1 MSQRLYG
8 LATVTIL
15 VVIMV
20 LWLFIP
26 PTVPEVAIPSSAEAI
41 ERGQYLIHAGG
52 CISCHI
58 GNDSRSLSGG
68 VALESEFGTFYVP
81 NITPDPVTG
90 IGTWTGKDFLLS
102 IQHGRRPGGGFYYP
116 AFPYRAYAG
125 MLDEDV
131 LNIAAYLMAQ
141 TPVNSPTP
149 EHQLAYPIQRWM
161 IAGWNRLADLIQP
174 TLPVE
179 SDPKIARGAY
189 LARHLGHCSE
199 CHTPRNKVG
208 IPDLSREFAGYS
220 QDEHNMPAITPA
232 ALANWTQ
239 HDLVLLL
246 LLGLKPDDDYVGG
259 DMAHVIDHNT
269 SRLTENDREALA
281 AFLKRKL
288 D

>member
-15 VVIMV
+15 VVIMM

-26 PTVPEVAIPSSAEAI
+26 PTVPEVAIPSSADAI

-90 IGTWTGKDFLLS
+90 IGTWTGKDFLLA

-131 LNIAAYLMAQ
+131 LDIAAYLMAQ

-149 EHQLAYPIQRWM
+149 VHQLAYPIQRWM

-189 LARHLGHCSE
+189 LARHLGHCGE
-199 CHTPRNKVG
+199 CHTPRNKLG
-208 IPDLSREFAGYS
+208 IPDLGREFAGITLEEKS
-220 QDEHNMPAITPA
+220 LPAISPE
-232 ALANWTQ
+232 ALENWTEA
-239 HDLVLLL
+239 DIVLLL

-259 DMAHVIDHNT
+259 DMGSVIEHNT
-269 SRLTENDREALA
+269 SQLTEDDRLALA
-281 AFLKRKL
+281 AFVKRGAK
-288 D
+288 